1 MSDNLRLLIFTMT
14 NKDFNETL
22 INLVQPNFHLYDS
35 KYTHYKDSTKKQNTW
50 RYISQQIG
58 QPGTKGHALYK
69 TIYKKAESVYKP
81 VFFIFSTADA
91 CMKRW
96 RSLRDRFGK
105 EKKKMDS
112 LKTSGAG
119 AVNCI
124 VWEHYH
130 HLQFLNDHLRHRL
143 TVGNVQPAVSDET
156 DASAVSMPPSTSYEN
171 RDDDDMKGLNIEAV
185 FMKEEPPAQQARTH
199 LELADDSECSSPAEP
214 AISQHQK
221 RKQDLSFHMQE
232 QLISILEKN
241 ANTFQKLVSQNVPTE
256 DMFDHFGKVIAAK
269 LRNMPTEASDE
280 IMIAMM
286 QLFTTHK
293 NF

>member
-58 QPGTKGHALYK
+58 QP
-69 TIYKKAESVYKP
+69 
-81 VFFIFSTADA
+81 ADA